1 MFTNIFQSTNKPKPI
16 ELPFPVAYS
25 TRKEFIQHLG
35 YIPLVYY
42 NELQVGQS
50 DLIYFQLYL
59 KENIPQVKV
68 TFNDATGVIGQT
80 GFPIDNTK
88 IKIFI
93 NSRADETKTIF
104 IQFKIIN
111 IKKESGSTFTLK
123 GAIDLDDLFTINYE
137 SFPKS
142 SSIEVLQKVAKQLG
156 LGFNSNINVTNDKM
170 NWLNY
175 GRKVYQFLKYVANNG
190 YISDNDFCSYY
201 IDYYYNLNYINIQK
215 ELLRDA
221 ENDELIQDNFLPE
234 AVIDVK
240 QPPIKTIAQL
250 TTDKAFNKSNLYIES
265 YTILNNSTSISIQ
278 EGYLKQVFYYDNQKK
293 EKLIFELDTLTDNTN
308 SKNLIT
314 LKSPGE
320 LGKDFYKSNFTQE
333 YIGKLDVDNIHANY
347 GYADFLNNRNLQE
360 LEKITVVANLPLP
373 NFSLYVFQKIKVVFV
388 NLTQNAFN
396 FILNERLT
404 GYYLITNI
412 KFEYSSGRMIQIL
425 HLSRRDLTLSD
436 IDTRSSTSR

>member
-16 ELPFPVAYS
+16 ELPFPVNKS
-25 TRKEFIQHLG
+25 TRNEFIQHLG

-42 NELQVGQS
+42 NELQVGQK

-59 KENIPQVKV
+59 KENIPQVKI
-68 TFNDATGVIGQT
+68 TFNDTTGVIGQR
-80 GFPIDNTK
+80 GFPVDNTK
-88 IKIFI
+88 LKVFI
-93 NSRADETKTIF
+93 NSRSDESKTIF

-111 IKKESGSTFTLK
+111 IKKESGLTFTLR
-123 GAIDLDDLFTINYE
+123 GAIDIDDLFTLNYE

-142 SSIEVLQKVAKQLG
+142 SSIEVFKKVAKQLG
-156 LGFNSNINVTNDKM
+156 LGFNSNINVTNDSM

-215 ELLRDA
+215 ELIRNA
-221 ENDELIQDNFLPE
+221 ENDELIQDNSLPE
-234 AVIDVK
+234 AVVDGK
-240 QPPIKTIAQL
+240 QPPRKSIAQL
-250 TTDKAFNKSNLYIES
+250 TTDHSVSSSNLFIES
-265 YTILNNSTSISIQ
+265 FTILNNSTSISIQ
-278 EGYLKQVFYYDNQKK
+278 EGYLKTVFYYDIQKK
-293 EKLIFELDTLTDNTN
+293 EKLIFELDTLTDNTD

-314 LKSPGE
+314 LKSPGQ
-320 LGKDFYKSNFTQE
+320 LGKEFYKSNFTQE

-360 LEKITVVANLPLP
+360 LEKITVVANLPNP
-373 NFSLYVFQKIKVVFV
+373 NFSLYVFQKIKVVFI
-388 NLTQNAFN
+388 NLTQEPFN
-396 FILNERLT
+396 NILNERLT

-412 KFEYSSGRMIQIL
+412 KFEYSSGRMLQIL
-425 HLSRRDLTLSD
+425 HLSRRDLTLAD
-436 IDTRSSTSR
+436 IDTK